1 MQTYSLFEYVYM
13 SLLCAETGYRSARNR
28 MLPRTMDQESKGDTL
43 PPGRQAGVCLHITSL
58 PGTHGIGEIGTAA
71 RRFVDAMCDMQLGVW
86 QFLPTGPTAYGD
98 SPYQPL
104 STFAG
109 NELLIDTA
117 TLIEHGFLRKD
128 EVRQLEALPAGS
140 VDYGALIP
148 LKTSLLGIAARRFRD
163 AATSNM
169 KSEYDTFLGRHDGRW
184 LHDYALYRLL
194 KTQHG
199 EQPWPRWDP
208 HYVHRDPA
216 HMRRLEAAAGE
227 QLEAIKIIQFLF
239 HMQWREFKDYA
250 NAAGIRLFGD
260 MPIYI
265 ALDSA
270 DAWANP
276 GILQIDR
283 DGRPS
288 HVAGVPPDYFSEDGQ
303 LWGNPLY
310 AWEVH
315 AENGYRWWIDRLR
328 ASAQLADI
336 VRIDHFR
343 GFESYWSVPASS
355 STAREGRWIPGPGDA
370 IFDAMQDALGQLPI
384 VAEDL
389 GVITPEVIGLRER
402 HQLPGMVVLQFDAAE
417 EDFDPDEIEEN
428 CVCYTGTHDNDT
440 TLGWFKGSPDDRR
453 SRKEI
458 ASTRKAVLHATGG
471 TPGTIHT
478 DLIRLAFGSSARLAI
493 APMQDYLGL
502 GSEARINRPGTSR
515 NNWRWRLTEGLLTER
530 FCAGVADLVRH
541 GGRELADTPVV
552 LTPTG

>member
-1 MQTYSLFEYVYM
+1 
-13 SLLCAETGYRSARNR
+13 
-28 MLPRTMDQESKGDTL
+28 MDQSSEGDTL
-43 PPGRQAGVCLHITSL
+43 PPRRQAGVCLHITSL
-58 PGTHGIGEIGTAA
+58 PGKHGIGEIGAAA
-71 RRFVDAMCDMQLGVW
+71 RRFVDAMRGMQLGVW
-86 QFLPTGPTAYGD
+86 QFLPVGPTAYGD

-109 NELLIDTA
+109 NELLIDTSG
-117 TLIEHGFLRKD
+117 LIELGLLQPK
-128 EVRQLEALPAGS
+128 EVRRLETLPADS

-148 LKTSLLGIAARRFRD
+148 LKTALLGIAARRFGT
-163 AATSNM
+163 AAPGTL
-169 KSEYDTFLGRHDGRW
+169 KSEYDAYLDRHDARW
-184 LHDYALYRLL
+184 LHDYATYRIL

-199 EQPWPRWDP
+199 ERPWPEWEP

-216 HMRRLEAAAGE
+216 RMRKLESAAGGE
-227 QLEAIKIIQFLF
+227 LEAIKVIQFLF
-239 HMQWREFKDYA
+239 HKQWREFKYYA
-250 NAAGIRLFGD
+250 NASGVRLFGD

-315 AENGYRWWIDRLR
+315 ARNGYRWWIDRLR
-328 ASAQLADI
+328 ASAELADI

-355 STAREGRWIPGPGDA
+355 STAREGSWVPGPGDA
-370 IFDAMQDALGQLPI
+370 IFDAMQDALGHLPI

-417 EDFDPDEIEEN
+417 EDFDLEDIEDN

-440 TLGWFKGSPDDRR
+440 TVGWFEGSPDDLRTPAEIERTRR
-453 SRKEI
+453 V
-458 ASTRKAVLHATGG
+458 VLEATGG
-471 TPGTIHT
+471 SPETIHT
-478 DLIRLAFGSSARLAI
+478 DMIRLAFASPARLAI

-515 NNWRWRLTEGLLTER
+515 NNWRWRLDAGDLTDR
-530 FCAGVADLVRH
+530 FCAGIADLVH
-541 GGRELADTPVV
+541 EGGRELDPAPIA
-552 LTPTG
+552 LTPTA